1 LKRFEFGLEEE
12 KQIDE
17 CEKWGRSAFGVTINV
32 KFVIRE
38 TSKKT

>member
-17 CEKWGRSAFGVTINV
+17 CEKWGRSAFGV
-32 KFVIRE
+32 
-38 TSKKT
+38 